1 MEEGQ
6 HTELLNQSKGEEWV
20 LVMVEVMA
28 KNEVEKFG
36 LLNLE
41 GWPAVVEDV
50 LEDEDIVPI

>member
-28 KNEVEKFG
+28 KDEVEKFG

-41 GWPAVVEDV
+41 DWPAVVEDV